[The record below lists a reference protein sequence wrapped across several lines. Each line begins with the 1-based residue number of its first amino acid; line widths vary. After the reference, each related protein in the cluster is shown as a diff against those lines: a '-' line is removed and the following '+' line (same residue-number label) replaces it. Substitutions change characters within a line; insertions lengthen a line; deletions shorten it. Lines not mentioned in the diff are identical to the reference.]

1 MAIRNLYFDEA
12 GFTGYNLLD
21 PIQPVFAIA
30 SADITEDEAES
41 VLKDSFPRYRADEYK
56 FKNIWGSSNQNG
68 FLQFAE
74 HLANISDRMF
84 IYMADKRFTVLT
96 KIVDFL
102 IEPSVTAAGYD
113 FYSDGF
119 CWKYANYIHYGM
131 TNYARPEMLAR
142 LLSIYQTFSRTPSR
156 GNLAALQKQL
166 RSMAEGAG
174 QPNQIFLEQMAFG
187 AEHFEAYHDLD
198 GFRGSDDLQF
208 TTMLAIVSYWR
219 QQFDDDFAVF
229 HDDSSNFLRRRDMWE
244 KVTSPKVPPQF
255 HGSGDGS
262 FIRYPLRVIST
273 TPLNSRVSFSIQ
285 VCDLLAGLATK
296 HFSTHTEGADR
307 EFMDR
312 VISAGLMN
320 ITYNG
325 LRPSTIFPDYFPPRR
340 LTGPDV
346 VDQMAGILF
355 RPNSQDT

>member
-30 SADITEDEAES
+30 SADIAEDEAEK

-68 FLQFAE
+68 LLQFAE
-74 HLANISDRMF
+74 HIANISNRVF

-131 TNYARPEMLAR
+131 TEYAPPDMLAR
-142 LLSIYQTFSRTPSR
+142 LLSIYQDFSRTPSR
-156 GNLAALQKQL
+156 DNLAALQTQL

-174 QPNQIFLEQMAFG
+174 EPIQIFLKQMAFG
-187 AEHFEAYHDLD
+187 AEQFEAYHDLD
-198 GFRGSDDLQF
+198 AFRGSDDLQF

-219 QQFDDDFAVF
+219 QQFDHDFAVF

-244 KVTSPKVPPQF
+244 KITSPNVPPQL

-262 FIRYPLRVIST
+262 LIQYPLRVVST
-273 TPLNSRVSFSIQ
+273 TPLNSQVSFPIQ

-296 HFSTHTEGADR
+296 HFSSRTSGDDR
-307 EFMDR
+307 SFMDR
-312 VISAGLMN
+312 MVSAGLGK

-325 LRPSTIFPDYFPPRR
+325 VRPSMDFPDFFPPRR

-346 VDQMAGILF
+346 VDQMANILF
-355 RPNSQDT
+355 GSQRNDV